1 MRAATVGLV
10 LLGVACRAAPI
21 PDASRYPSGT
31 GLTPRYVVVDGTRIR
46 YVEAGSGPPVVLI
59 HGLGGSIYSWRGV
72 IGPVAAAGFHVVAF
86 DNRGFGG
93 SDKPGTGYHSAELA
107 TLAVHFL
114 DSLHLSDVV
123 LVGHSMGGEIA
134 ALAALRAPDRV
145 RGLVLV
151 DAAGFGTH
159 LPLLA
164 RIARAPLLGRML
176 AGLRGRSGV
185 AAALRSAY
193 ADPRRITGADI
204 DQYYAPVAEPDF
216 GRALAGVARQFDF
229 TALAGRLDSI
239 RIPTLVVW
247 GADDRWI
254 PVTIGQGMALRL
266 PRVAFVLVPDAG
278 HDVPDEAPAALDR
291 SLIAFLE
298 QGLPAPPANVAMM

>member
-1 MRAATVGLV
+1 M
-10 LLGVACRAAPI
+10 LGVACRAAPI
-21 PDASRYPSGT
+21 PDVDRYPAGT
-31 GLTPRYVVVDGTRIR
+31 ALTAHYVAVDGTRVR
-46 YVEAGSGPPVVLI
+46 YVEAGAGPAVVLI
-59 HGLGGSIYSWRGV
+59 HGLGASIYSWRGV

-93 SDKPGTGYHSAELA
+93 SDKPGTGYHPADLA
-107 TLAVHFL
+107 ALADHLL
-114 DSLHLSDVV
+114 DSLRLTDVV

-134 ALAALRAPDRV
+134 ALMALRDPARV

-151 DAAGFGTH
+151 DAAGYGTH

-164 RIARAPLLGRML
+164 RIARAPLVGRLL

-193 ADPRRITGADI
+193 ADPRRVTEADI
-204 DQYYAPVAEPDF
+204 DQYYAPVAESDF

-229 TALAGRLDSI
+229 QALAGRLDSI

-247 GADDRWI
+247 GAQDWWI
-254 PVTIGQGMALRL
+254 PPTIGERMALHL
-266 PRVAFVLVPDAG
+266 PRVAFVLVPAAG